1 MRKAIYWLMAL
12 CGVSLVC
19 LFCGCK
25 EKKDNEVDI
34 DLLKAITTHFDE
46 NELKYELEQD
56 SDEESDYYIY
66 TGFKGDNERVN
77 VRIDVH
83 PKLQFYAIIGYSD
96 TKVDSLYRDAAIRQ
110 MNVYNAESL
119 IVPGYIDEKGRIVF
133 WLARNTDG
141 GAFSEKGFDV
151 DMMQVVNKVD
161 DETAHIFK
169 TALENY
175 YSEQNK
181 HSESH
186 N

>member
-1 MRKAIYWLMAL
+1 MKKAIYWLMVL

-19 LFCGCK
+19 LLGGCK
-25 EKKDNEVDI
+25 EKDSKVDI

-56 SDEESDYYIY
+56 SDNEDVYYIH
-66 TGFKGDNERVN
+66 TGFDGDNEDVN
-77 VRIDVH
+77 LLIDVF
-83 PKLQFYAIIGYSD
+83 PKRQFYTIIGYSD

-110 MNVYNAESL
+110 MNDYNAESL

-133 WLARNTDG
+133 WLARNAAY
-141 GAFSEKGFDV
+141 GAFSEEGFAI

-169 TALENY
+169 TALESY

-181 HSESH
+181 HSESY